1 MNKLDKVNFDE
12 TKQSQ
17 LPFVEMLINMG
28 YRYIPTSEIM
38 SERNGDTS
46 KFILKKTAQKY
57 LCKINE
63 YEHKGKK
70 YKFSDKDVAEAIE
83 ELENIPLEGLIDT
96 SKKVYGMIMPTTG
109 GKTIKVFHDGK
120 NISKSFR
127 FIDFANPKNN
137 DFAVAVEF
145 EASGNNF
152 IRVDIVVFVNGI
164 PFALIE
170 NKKSSV
176 RVKKALIQH
185 NRNQQST
192 HCPKLFVFPQLL
204 IGANKE
210 ELKYG
215 TTGTPNKFYTDWK
228 ERDESDE
235 EEWKNRKQFNKE
247 FANKVKEIISVPI
260 DIKTYQILLSDLSG
274 STYKYQQIIDRLPT
288 VQDKSIVGIFQKGRF
303 LDICKNFTLYDAASK
318 KVMRYQQFFGIKKIL
333 NRIKLKE
340 ATKFGKKRLG
350 GVFWHT
356 QGSGKS
362 LTMVMFVKA
371 LIESPDIINPRILI
385 VTDRKDLDRQIKNTF
400 ENAGLKKSV
409 IQAKSGEH
417 LLVLIKN
424 KNLKVVTTLIQK
436 FKSASKKRADFVD
449 RDENIFVLIDEAH
462 RSHGGI
468 SNIEMN
474 RVIPNAC
481 YIAFTGT
488 PLLKEEKSRQKFGQ
502 FIDKYTID
510 DALED
515 KIILPLIYEGRYVD
529 LEQDKKE
536 IDRQVERLTADLNQK
551 QQRELQFKIKHKI
564 LKDNPQR
571 IAEIAYDIEKHYLE
585 KFADTGLKGQIVAP
599 SKYSA
604 ILLQK
609 YFQQNGKIQTAMVIS
624 DENGL
629 IDDKD
634 EHKKEVEDYLKEI
647 KAKYSSLLSYE
658 KEVIE
663 SFVYN
668 EKDIEILVVV
678 NKLLTG
684 FNAPRNTV
692 LYLAREI
699 KDHNLLQAIARVNRL
714 YDNKVLPKT
723 AGFIIDYSEN
733 ANNIKSAME
742 LFGNYDADDV
752 KGALID
758 VDDKIQELQT
768 HYSNLH
774 DIFKTV
780 EGDDEAFIQFLKN
793 EPTRKE
799 FYEALN
805 AFLKTFSECMVLQDF
820 VHEFKHLDTYQK
832 ELKKFMNLRKTV
844 SIRYAERI
852 DFSQYKQALIKIM
865 DKNIKAKE
873 AELLTRQISITDK
886 EVFKEAIEEF
896 GSDKSKAEAIAA
908 QTEKTIKEQMKNDPA
923 YYNRFSKKISKLI
936 EQMRQK
942 KIEDIEALKQA
953 RLISQTVLDKKDQ
966 DIPVAIKKQ
975 AGSDIF
981 YRNLRKIFNQY
992 KLKDNEVIKII
1003 LDIFNILKEES
1014 IIDWQMNIEN
1024 KRVMKNTIDDYLYD
1038 TVIKEKGINLSAKD
1052 TAQLIDKTMELAQ
1065 YNIEIF

>member
-1 MNKLDKVNFDE
+1 MNKLNKVNFDE

-28 YRYIPTSEIM
+28 YRYIPADEVM
-38 SERNGDTS
+38 AERDGDTS
-46 KFILKKTAQKY
+46 KFILKKPAHKF
-57 LCKINE
+57 LSKINH
-63 YEHKGKK
+63 YEHQGKT
-70 YKFSDKDVAEAIE
+70 YKFSDKDVVQAIE
-83 ELENIPLEGLIDT
+83 ELENLPLEGLIDT
-96 SKKVYGMIMPTTG
+96 SKKVYGIIMPVTG

-127 FIDFANPKNN
+127 FIDFANPINN

-145 EASGNNF
+145 EASGRKLIRIDIAVF
-152 IRVDIVVFVNGI
+152 INGI

-176 RVKKALIQH
+176 KAKQALIQH

-192 HCPKLFVFPQLL
+192 HCPRLFIYPQLL

-215 TTGTPNKFYTDWK
+215 TVGTPNKFYTVWK
-228 ERDESDE
+228 ERDENDE
-235 EEWKNRKQFNKE
+235 QEWSHRKQFINE
-247 FANKVKEIISVPI
+247 FARQVKKIISTSI
-260 DIKTYQILLSDLSG
+260 DKNVYQALLSDLNG
-274 STYKYQQIIDRLPT
+274 STHKHRQILDRLPT
-288 VQDKSIVGIFQKGRF
+288 VQDKSVAGIFRKDRL
-303 LDICKNFTLYDAASK
+303 LDICKNFILYDAGDK
-318 KVMRYQQFFGIKKIL
+318 KVMRYQQYFGIKKIL

-340 ATKFGKKRLG
+340 ATQFGKKRLG

-371 LIESPDIINPRILI
+371 LIENPNIVNPRILI
-385 VTDRKDLDRQIKNTF
+385 VTDRKDLDRQIKGTF
-400 ENAGLKKSV
+400 ENAGLKKDV
-409 IQAKSGEH
+409 IQARSGEH
-417 LLVLIKN
+417 LLKLIKN
-424 KNLKVVTTLIQK
+424 KDLRVVTTLVQK
-436 FKSASKKRADFVD
+436 FQSASKKRTNFLDN
-449 RDENIFVLIDEAH
+449 DENIFVLIDEAH

-488 PLLKEEKSRQKFGQ
+488 PLLKKEKSQQKFGR

-510 DALED
+510 DALGD
-515 KIILPLIYEGRYVD
+515 KVILPLIYEGRYVG

-536 IDRQVERLTADLNQK
+536 IDRQVDRLTAGLNPK
-551 QQRELQFKIKHKI
+551 QQKELQFKIKHKI

-571 IAEIAYDIEKHYLE
+571 IAEIAYDIEKHYFE
-585 KFADTGLKGQIVAP
+585 KFANTGLKGQIVAP

-604 ILLQK
+604 ILFQK
-609 YFQQNGKIQTAMVIS
+609 YFQQNGKVKTALVIS

-634 EHKKEVEDYLKEI
+634 EHKKEVEEYLKEI
-647 KAKYSSLLSYE
+647 KEKYISLLSYE

-668 EKDIEILVVV
+668 EKDIEVLIVV

-684 FNAPRNTV
+684 FDAPRNTA

-714 YDNKVLPKT
+714 FDNKVLPKT

-733 ANNIKSAME
+733 ASNIRSAMN
-742 LFGNYDADDV
+742 LFGNYDTDDV

-758 VDDKIQELQT
+758 VGDKIQELQT
-768 HYSNLH
+768 NYANLH
-774 DIFKTV
+774 EIFKTV
-780 EGDDEAFIQFLKN
+780 KDDDEAYIQFLKD
-793 EPTRKE
+793 EPTRKL

-805 AFLKTFSECMVLQDF
+805 AFIKTFSECMVLQDF
-820 VHEFKHLDTYQK
+820 VHEFKHLGVYQR
-832 ELKKFMNLRKTV
+832 ELKKFMNLRKTT
-844 SIRYAERI
+844 SLRYAERV
-852 DFSQYKQALIKIM
+852 DFSQYKQVLIKIM

-908 QTEKTIKEQMKNDPA
+908 QTEKTIKEQMKNDPE
-923 YYNRFSKKISKLI
+923 YYNRFSKKVSVLI

-953 RLISQTVLDKKDQ
+953 RLISQEVLEKKDQ
-966 DIPVAIKKQ
+966 NIPVAIKKQ
-975 AGSDIF
+975 PGSDIF
-981 YRNLRKIFNQY
+981 YRNLKKTFSQY
-992 KLKDNEVIKII
+992 KLSDDEIIKII
-1003 LDIFNILKEES
+1003 LDIFKILKQES

-1024 KRVMKNTIDDYLYD
+1024 KRVMINILDDYLYD
-1038 TVIKEKGINLSAKD
+1038 VVKKEKGTELSSKD
-1052 TAQLIDKTMELAQ
+1052 IKQIIDVTMDLAQ
-1065 YNIEIF
+1065 NNIEIF

>member
-28 YRYIPTSEIM
+28 YRYISAGEVTV
-38 SERNGDTS
+38 ERDGDTS
-46 KFILKKTAQKY
+46 KFILKKTAHKY
-57 LCKINE
+57 LSKINQ
-63 YEHKGKK
+63 YEHQGEK
-70 YKFSDKDVAEAIE
+70 YKFSDKDVAEAID
-83 ELENIPLEGLIDT
+83 ELENLPLEGLIDT
-96 SKKVYGMIMPTTG
+96 SKKVYGMIMPTIG

-120 NISKSFR
+120 NVSKSFR
-127 FIDFANPKNN
+127 FIDFVNPENN
-137 DFAVAVEF
+137 DFAVTVEF
-145 EASGNNF
+145 EAQGKNL

-176 RVKKALIQH
+176 KVEQAIAQH
-185 NRNQQST
+185 NRNQQSEY
-192 HCPKLFVFPQLL
+192 CPKLFIYPQLL
-204 IGANKE
+204 IGSNKE

-215 TTGTPNKFYTDWK
+215 TIGATSKFYTAWK
-228 ERDESDE
+228 ERDGKDE
-235 EEWKNRKQFNKE
+235 QEWKNRKQFKKE
-247 FANKVKEIISVPI
+247 FTNQVNELISTPI
-260 DIKTYQILLSDLSG
+260 DKSTYQTLLSDLNG
-274 STYKYQQIIDRLPT
+274 STYKHQQILDRLPT
-288 VQDKSIVGIFQKGRF
+288 VQDKSVAGMFRTDRL
-303 LDICKNFTLYDAASK
+303 LDICKNFILYDAADK
-318 KVMRYQQFFGIKKIL
+318 KVMRYQQYFGIKKIL

-340 ATKFGKKRLG
+340 TTKFGKKRLG
-350 GVFWHT
+350 GIFWHT

-362 LTMVMFVKA
+362 LTMVMLVKA
-371 LIESPDIINPRILI
+371 LIESPNIMNPRILI
-385 VTDRKDLDRQIKNTF
+385 VTDRKDLDRQIKGTF
-400 ENAGLKKSV
+400 ENAGLKKDV
-409 IQAKSGEH
+409 VQARSGEH
-417 LLVLIKN
+417 LLKLIKN
-424 KNLKVVTTLIQK
+424 NDLRVVTTLIQK
-436 FKSASKKRADFVD
+436 FQSASKKRANFIDK
-449 RDENIFVLIDEAH
+449 DENIFVLVDEAH
-462 RSHGGI
+462 RSQSGI

-488 PLLKEEKSRQKFGQ
+488 PLLKKEKSQQKFGR

-510 DALED
+510 DALDD

-536 IDRQVERLTADLNQK
+536 IDRQVDRLTVDLNQK

-571 IAEIAYDIEKHYLE
+571 IAEVAYDIEKHYLE
-585 KFADTGLKGQIVAP
+585 KFANTGLKGQIVAP

-604 ILLQK
+604 ILFQK
-609 YFQQNGKIQTAMVIS
+609 YFQQSERIQTAMVIS

-634 EHKKEVEDYLKEI
+634 EHKKEVEEYLKEI
-647 KAKYSSLLSYE
+647 KEKHSSLLSYE

-668 EKDIEILVVV
+668 EKDIEVLIVV

-684 FNAPRNTV
+684 FDAPRNTV

-714 YDNKVLPKT
+714 FDNKTLPKT

-742 LFGNYDADDV
+742 LFGNYDTDDV

-768 HYSNLH
+768 HYANLH

-780 EGDDEAFIQFLKN
+780 KDDDEAFIQFLED
-793 EPTRKE
+793 EPTRKQ

-805 AFLKTFSECMVLQDF
+805 AFLRTFSECMVLQDF
-820 VHEFKHLDTYQK
+820 VHEFDHLDVYQK
-832 ELKKFMNLRKTV
+832 ELKKFMNLRKTT
-844 SIRYAERI
+844 SLRYAERV

-886 EVFKEAIEEF
+886 EVFREAIEEF
-896 GSDKSKAEAIAA
+896 GSNKSKAEAIAT
-908 QTEKTIKEQMKNDPA
+908 QTEKTIKERMENDPE
-923 YYNRFSKKISKLI
+923 YYKRFSKKISILI

-953 RLISQTVLDKKDQ
+953 RLISQVVLEKKDQ
-966 DIPVAIKKQ
+966 NMPSAIRKQ
-975 AGSDIF
+975 VGSDIF
-981 YRNLRKIFNQY
+981 YRNLKKIFIQY
-992 KLKDNEVIKII
+992 KLSNDEIIKII

-1038 TVIKEKGINLSAKD
+1038 VVKKEKGVDLSARD
-1052 TAQLIDKTMELAQ
+1052 IRQVIDKTMDLAQ
-1065 YNIEIF
+1065 NNIEIF